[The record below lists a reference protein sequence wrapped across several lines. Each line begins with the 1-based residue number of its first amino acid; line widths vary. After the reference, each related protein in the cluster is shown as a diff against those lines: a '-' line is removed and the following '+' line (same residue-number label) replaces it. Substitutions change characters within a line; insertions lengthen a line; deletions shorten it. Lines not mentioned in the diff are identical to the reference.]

1 MSETDTAP
9 VVDQQTAGRYTVV
22 PRTLIFL
29 ERDDDV
35 LLLHGADSKW
45 FAGMYNG
52 IGGHIEAGEDVR
64 TAAER
69 ETHEETGL
77 SPASLDLVATVHVTG
92 DRPGVL
98 LFVFRGT
105 VFGDVDHTAT
115 DEGTLEWIPVA
126 EISNYPLVP
135 DLKWLL
141 PRALANAGA
150 PLSLTLH
157 FTEEH
162 AVITTSTGNTHRI
175 PR

>member
-1 MSETDTAP
+1 MSEADTAP

-29 ERDDDV
+29 ERDGEV
-35 LLLHGADSKW
+35 LLLYGADNKW

-52 IGGHIEAGEDVR
+52 IGGHIEADEDVR

-69 ETHEETGL
+69 ETYEETGL
-77 SPASLDLVATVHVTG
+77 TPASLDFVATVHVTG

-105 VFGDVDHTAT
+105 VSAAVDHTAT
-115 DEGTLEWIPVA
+115 DEGILEWVPVA
-126 EISNYPLVP
+126 EIANYPLVP
-135 DLKWLL
+135 DLKWLV
-141 PRALANAGA
+141 PRALAHAGP
-150 PLSLTLH
+150 PLSATLR
-157 FTEEH
+157 FTEKDV
-162 AVITTSTGNTHRI
+162 VIATSAGEYHRI

>member
-9 VVDQQTAGRYTVV
+9 VIDQQTAGRYTVV

-29 ERDDDV
+29 ERNNEV
-35 LLLHGADSKW
+35 LLLHGAGHKW

-52 IGGHIEAGEDVR
+52 IGGHIEADEDVR

-69 ETHEETGL
+69 ETYEETGL
-77 SPASLDLVATVHVTG
+77 TPASLDLVAIVHVTG

-105 VFGDVDHTAT
+105 VSGDVDQTAT
-115 DEGTLEWIPVA
+115 DEGTLEWVSVA
-126 EISNYPLVP
+126 DISGYPLVP

-141 PRALANAGA
+141 PRVLAHAGT
-150 PLSLTLH
+150 PLSVTLR
-157 FTEEH
+157 FTEEDI
-162 AVITTSTGNTHRI
+162 AITTADGAKHRI